1 MSTAA
6 SSSRFFGLDLSTLWP
21 EIRRSWQEIH
31 RSPALAWLTPDLPVR
46 VLHADGRET
55 TWLGGQLAQ
64 GKKNHA
70 VLFDAIELPEDLLLR
85 RTLHVPAMSQA
96 QTAQA
101 VELDLRSAS
110 PFAAADMLWGY
121 RAQPAQSGGLDI
133 DAVLVSRKQA
143 TQYIGTQQHRFDA
156 ATAAVPEVWVFT
168 PQGAPV
174 VLTGWGE
181 ARRAQHGAKRRYIAY
196 GLLTSALCLIAAI
209 GITPTM
215 QLRLRAIEAVYAYDG
230 VQARTAPLIGQREAF
245 VRSIDELESLRG
257 MLAERVDPMPLLEA
271 ITQTLP
277 DDTSLQSLQVQGLK
291 VTLNGLTSNA
301 ATLMQLLGAK
311 NGFKDVRAPS
321 AATRSPGATAENFIV
336 EFQLD
341 PAIFSMAASGS
352 AFVNAAVPAD
362 GPAARKDAL

>member
-6 SSSRFFGLDLSTLWP
+6 PSSRFFGLDLSTLWP
-21 EIRRSWQEIH
+21 EIRRSWRELH
-31 RSPALAWLTPDLPVR
+31 RAPALAWLTPDLPVR

-55 TWLGGQLAQ
+55 IWLGGELAPRE
-64 GKKNHA
+64 NNPA
-70 VLFDAIELPEDLLLR
+70 AIFDAIELPEDLLLR

-101 VELDLRSAS
+101 IELDLRSAS
-110 PFAAADMLWGY
+110 PFAAADMVWGY
-121 RAQPAQSGGLDI
+121 SAQSNGLEI
-133 DAVLVSRKQA
+133 EAVLVSLKQA
-143 TQYIGTQQHRFDA
+143 TQYIGTQQHRLAA
-156 ATAAVPEVWVFT
+156 ATSAPEVWVFT
-168 PQGAPV
+168 PQGRPI
-174 VLTGWGE
+174 VLAGWGE

-196 GLLTSALCLIAAI
+196 GLLASALCLIAAMSV
-209 GITPTM
+209 TPTM
-215 QLRLRAIEAVYAYDG
+215 QLRLRAIDAVYAYDDAQ
-230 VQARTAPLIGQREAF
+230 VRTAPLMGQREAF
-245 VRSIDELESLRG
+245 VRSIDELENLRG
-257 MLAERVDPMPLLEA
+257 MLLERVDPMPLFEA

-341 PAIFSMAASGS
+341 PSVFSMAASGP
-352 AFVNAAVPAD
+352 APANVAVLADDAAAH
-362 GPAARKDAL
+362 KDAP

>member
-6 SSSRFFGLDLSTLWP
+6 PSSRFFGLDLSTLWP
-21 EIRRSWQEIH
+21 EIRRSWQELH
-31 RSPALAWLTPDLPVR
+31 RAPGLAWLTPDLPVR

-55 TWLGGQLAQ
+55 TWLGGQQ
-64 GKKNHA
+64 SQEDKKHTT
-70 VLFDAIELPEDLLLR
+70 LFDAIELPEDLLLR

-110 PFAAADMLWGY
+110 PFAAADMVWGY
-121 RAQPAQSGGLDI
+121 SAQSAQTGGLDI

-156 ATAAVPEVWVFT
+156 ATAAAPEVWVFT
-168 PQGAPV
+168 PQGSPV
-174 VLTGWGE
+174 VLAGWGE

-196 GLLTSALCLIAAI
+196 GLLASALCLIAAMS
-209 GITPTM
+209 ITPTM
-215 QLRLRAIEAVYAYDG
+215 QLRLRAIEAVYAYDD
-230 VQARTAPLIGQREAF
+230 VQARTAPLMGQREAF
-245 VRSIDELESLRG
+245 VRSIDDLENLRG
-257 MLAERVDPMPLLEA
+257 MLAERVDPMPLFEA

-291 VTLNGLTSNA
+291 VTINGLTSNA

-321 AATRSPGATAENFIV
+321 AATRSPGATAENFII

-341 PAIFSMAASGS
+341 PSVFSMAASGPAPVVAVS
-352 AFVNAAVPAD
+352 ADDA
-362 GPAARKDAL
+362 AARKDAP